1 MKNLLI
7 NPILT
12 AMIASCS
19 RALRILGVVSVPR
32 PLTVSPRILAAPSL
46 RGVTLRY
53 RTVGLPSVDID
64 ASKPT
69 EDTPQS
75 RDMAAKPAV
84 NYAALP
90 KVKFKKICKYLYDQ

>member
-1 MKNLLI
+1 
-7 NPILT
+7 
-12 AMIASCS
+12 MIASCS